1 MLQSGQ
7 QPIILTSPTIRMYL
21 RQIVARTMETYRRA
35 ARGLVALRR
44 VDAGE
49 HHPARRAGPQRPL
62 VADSRRVRRRRDRW
76 PVRRWER
83 AGGARSADRARQR
96 RCPLAPDR
104 ARGGACWRRSRSTSS
119 RRTVPGPHR
128 QVNERWMDEYRGWV
142 YGLGFG
148 IQLGLGVTTVVTSAA
163 TYVALLAAFLAP
175 SVAGGALIMGCFG
188 AARGLTL
195 LAGAGIRTPPQ
206 LVALHGRLAGG
217 GERAVWTGAGVLV
230 AVLVVALVAGAT

>member
-1 MLQSGQ
+1 MLASITPLGERGRNAHWSLTVVAFAVGATVAGAALGAALAALG
-7 QPIILTSPTIRMYL
+7 QPIVPGSAGD
-21 RQIVARTMETYRRA
+21 ARWR
-35 ARGLVALRR
+35 LI
-44 VDAGE
+44 
-49 HHPARRAGPQRPL
+49 
-62 VADSRRVRRRRDRW
+62 VRRGGA
-76 PVRRWER
+76 
-83 AGGARSADRARQR
+83 AGGDRARPR
-96 RCPLAPDR
+96 
-104 ARGGACWRRSRSTSS
+104 

-206 LVALHGRLAGG
+206 LVALHRRLRRWR
-217 GERAVWTGAGVLV
+217 ERALWTGARRAGRPSWWSRWRS
-230 AVLVVALVAGAT
+230 GAT

>member
-1 MLQSGQ
+1 MLASITPLGERGRNAHWSLTVVAFAVGATVAGAALGAALAALG
-7 QPIILTSPTIRMYL
+7 QPIVPGSGDARWRL
-21 RQIVARTMETYRRA
+21 IVLAGALLA
-35 ARGLVALRR
+35 AIAL
-44 VDAGE
+44 DLG
-49 HHPARRAGPQRPL
+49 
-62 VADSRRVRRRRDRW
+62 
-76 PVRRWER
+76 
-83 AGGARSADRARQR
+83 
-96 RCPLAPDR
+96 
-104 ARGGACWRRSRSTSS
+104 

-206 LVALHGRLAGG
+206 LVALHGRLRRWR
-217 GERAVWTGAGVLV
+217 ERAVWTGAGVLV
-230 AVLVVALVAGAT
+230 AVLVVALAAGAT